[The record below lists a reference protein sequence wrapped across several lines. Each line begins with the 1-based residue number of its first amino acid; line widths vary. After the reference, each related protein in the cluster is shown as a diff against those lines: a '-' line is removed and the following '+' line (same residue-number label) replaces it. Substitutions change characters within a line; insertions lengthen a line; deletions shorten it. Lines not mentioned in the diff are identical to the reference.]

1 MSPRLRRILTVARIV
16 ALALGLPLLLWWLA
30 REAALA
36 RVPPGDLALGVG
48 LSLFSMLLY
57 ALRLRRVLAVVGI
70 AVGRRETLRL
80 ALLSMFYHCFV
91 PFALGADLTKFVKL
105 RARDHATHAIA
116 GAIVLDHAIGA
127 TSLTALAAASWSQL
141 AIPGVPLLPLLG
153 GSLVLAALLAVF
165 GLLLAARLRPS
176 RDLRGVLA
184 HARRRW
190 PLLAGAVALSL
201 AMHFVLASAIWVA
214 SRDWGLALDFTRVL
228 AVFSAS
234 ALFQSVPV
242 SVLGVGGAEL
252 AGAGLYLALGLPA
265 AAAILMSSLF
275 YSYRLVMA
283 LMGGLWDLL
292 PSPDRGARQTR
303 QR

>member
-1 MSPRLRRILTVARIV
+1 MSPQLRRILTIARIA

-36 RVPPGDLALGVG
+36 QVPAGDLALGVG

-153 GSLVLAALLAVF
+153 GSLVLAALLALV

-190 PLLAGAVALSL
+190 PLLAGALALSL
-201 AMHFVLASAIWVA
+201 TMHALLATAIWVA

-265 AAAILMSSLF
+265 AAAVLMSSIF

-283 LMGGLWDLL
+283 LVGGLWDLW
-292 PSPDRGARQTR
+292 PVRGPEPVGD
-303 QR
+303 